1 MPEQFGLLLRF
12 LYSGVRSVSMN
23 KAACIV
29 SLGVLAIFSSSPATA
44 QYKKIEATNL
54 PDHPFQVDYPS
65 GSQLNLRLRSGDIRV
80 VGGAE
85 NKVAVRVDAKNLEKA
100 REVRVIFD
108 RSEHS
113 GELRVSGGP
122 RDNIQITVEVPKDTG
137 LYVRMSAGELEIRD
151 VTGDKDVQL
160 HAGELIVDVG
170 NPADYSHV
178 DASVVTGGLE
188 APPFHEDHGGF
199 FRSFHKSGNGK
210 YRLYA
215 HVGAGDLTLR

>member
-1 MPEQFGLLLRF
+1 MRKAICAVALT
-12 LYSGVRSVSMN
+12 SM
-23 KAACIV
+23 AA
-29 SLGVLAIFSSSPATA
+29 FSAPLATA
-44 QYKKIEATNL
+44 QVKRVEATNL

-65 GSQLNLRLRSGDIRV
+65 GSQLSLHLRSGDVRV
-80 VGGAE
+80 VGGSE
-85 NKVAVRVDAKNLEKA
+85 NKVSVRVDAKDLEKA
-100 REVRVIFD
+100 REVRVTFD

-113 GELRVSGGP
+113 AELHVWGGP
-122 RDNIQITVEVPKDTG
+122 KNDTQITVEVPKDTG
-137 LYVRMSAGELEIRD
+137 LYVRMPAGQLEISD

-160 HAGELIVDVG
+160 HAGELIVHVG